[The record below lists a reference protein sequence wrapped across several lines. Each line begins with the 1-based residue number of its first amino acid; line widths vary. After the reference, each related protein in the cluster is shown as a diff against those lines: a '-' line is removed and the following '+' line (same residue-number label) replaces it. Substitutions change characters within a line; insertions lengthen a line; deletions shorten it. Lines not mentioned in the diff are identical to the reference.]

1 MPVGALAVYSLLHN
15 VFFTVWKCVVWEY
28 HGLAFRRVSCEK
40 VSNLKYVTILQ
51 YKFAVECH
59 NACWDIES
67 PLLDKNSQLRLF
79 LHNCNFI
86 SYIYHYYLTT
96 SVNNFKK
103 KVVIAKKSQMWEMK
117 LQLWKIRSWLWVK
130 MCNCNINSYVE
141 PRFNHRKV
149 HIIIPL
155 GPALL
160 KHAKIMFLWW
170 SLLRSPH
177 RPQML
182 HTDYDHYVE

>member
-1 MPVGALAVYSLLHN
+1 MINSCATWTEALFSDLPQCIKEPQNSIYWVNFLNKKFESWDCFIPKITCYVLPVGALAVYSLLRN
-15 VFFTVWKCVVWEY
+15 VFFTAWKCVVWEY
-28 HGLAFRRVSCEK
+28 HGLALRRVSCEK

-96 SVNNFKK
+96 SVNNF
-103 KVVIAKKSQMWEMK
+103 
-117 LQLWKIRSWLWVK
+117 
-130 MCNCNINSYVE
+130 
-141 PRFNHRKV
+141 
-149 HIIIPL
+149 
-155 GPALL
+155 
-160 KHAKIMFLWW
+160 
-170 SLLRSPH
+170 
-177 RPQML
+177 
-182 HTDYDHYVE
+182 

>member
-1 MPVGALAVYSLLHN
+1 MAWLYEGSVARKSQIWN
-15 VFFTVWKCVVWEY
+15 MSQFCNI
-28 HGLAFRRVSCEK
+28 
-40 VSNLKYVTILQ
+40 NLQLSVTMH
-51 YKFAVECH
+51 A
-59 NACWDIES
+59 W
-67 PLLDKNSQLRLF
+67 DKNSQLRLF
-79 LHNCNFI
+79 LQNCNFI

-96 SVNNFKK
+96 SVNHFEK
-103 KVVIAKKSQMWEMK
+103 KVAIAKKSQMWEMK

-141 PRFNHRKV
+141 PRLNHRKV
-149 HIIIPL
+149 HIIILL

-177 RPQML
+177 RPQMP
-182 HTDYDHYVE
+182 HTDYDHYIE